1 MKVSLKQ
8 ILCEEIQRR
17 GFITQ
22 DEMERICKSEG
33 YKISN
38 GERRMRESRNLIEPV
53 RNKKQAN
60 DGKHSTA
67 LLGNPKQKAKSSI
80 KSL

>member
-1 MKVSLKQ
+1 M

-38 GERRMRESRNLIEPV
+38 GERRLRQCRTLIEPV
-53 RNKKQAN
+53 LTEKQAIR
-60 DGKHSTA
+60 GYRWIESQ
-67 LLGNPKQKAKSSI
+67 G
-80 KSL
+80 SLI

>member
-1 MKVSLKQ
+1 M

-38 GERRMRESRNLIEPV
+38 GERRLRESRTLIEPILTEKKHIKGYQW
-53 RNKKQAN
+53 RNSQFN
-60 DGKHSTA
+60 F
-67 LLGNPKQKAKSSI
+67 NF
-80 KSL
+80 

>member
-1 MKVSLKQ
+1 MSKISLKM

-53 RNKKQAN
+53 RNKKQAII
-60 DGKHSTA
+60 GYRWIESQ
-67 LLGNPKQKAKSSI
+67 G
-80 KSL
+80 SLI